1 MKAQI
6 QRLYWLERVVLV
18 LFTMHYALFTASAQQ
33 EHEWEEYL
41 NEVLTIEDV
50 GTAAWE
56 ELYEQL
62 CELNQHPMDMNHASR
77 EQLEQ
82 LPFLSA
88 QQVEDIMAY
97 LYQYGPMKS
106 LAELQMIRS
115 LDYQRRRLL
124 TFFVRIDDD
133 EQKQGFPSLKTI
145 TQYGRHELMA
155 TAKIPFYE
163 RRGDNEVYKGWPYR
177 HWLKYQFSYD
187 DQVKAGLV
195 GAQDAGEPFFAN
207 KNRWGYDYYSYYVQI
222 KHWGRLKSLVLGKY
236 RVSMGMGLIANN
248 GFTMGKLT
256 SLQNLGR
263 STTTLRAHSSRSSA
277 DYLQGA
283 GATMTIV
290 KGLSLTGFLSYRAMD
305 ATLNKGGSATTIV
318 TSGYHRTETELEK
331 KDNLRNTTFGG
342 NIRYQQHGIHAG
354 LNIIAAHLNRELKPN
369 TSLLYR
375 QHAAQGTDF
384 MNFSADYGYIHHRFA
399 FNGETAMNK
408 NGALATINSL
418 SLQCGNGVSLMA
430 LYRFYSFRY
439 TSLYANSFSEGGS
452 VQNESGVYLGVNWQ
466 PSPRLKV
473 MAYSDYAY
481 FPWAKYQISQ
491 SSHAFDNMLQ
501 VSYLRNRWT
510 IDARYRLKV
519 RQRDNEDKS
528 ALQSRTEYRGRLSLT
543 YDGSFSSRTQVDY
556 TQIVFRGQDRGWM
569 VSQSLGYH
577 HRWLKLSGGLGY
589 FHTDSYDSRVYLYE
603 SGPLYSYGF
612 SQFSGEGIRYW
623 LMARAEISR
632 RLILT
637 AKFGTTD
644 YFDRS
649 VIGTS
654 YQQIDGSSQ
663 SDLDL
668 QVRWKF

>member
-187 DQVKAGLV
+187 DQVKAGLI

-222 KHWGRLKSLVLGKY
+222 KHWGRLESLVLGKY

-305 ATLNKGGSATTIV
+305 ATLNKDGSATTIV

-528 ALQSRTEYRGRLSLT
+528 ALQSRTEHRGRLSLT

>member
-1 MKAQI
+1 MKTQIVSVLLMISSAAQA
-6 QRLYWLERVVLV
+6 QSGPMWESYFREVV
-18 LFTMHYALFTASAQQ
+18 TA
-33 EHEWEEYL
+33 
-41 NEVLTIEDV
+41 EDV
-50 GTAAWE
+50 GTVAWE
-56 ELYEQL
+56 EMFEQL
-62 CELNQHPMDMNHASR
+62 CELDQHPIDLNHTSR

-88 QQVEDIMAY
+88 QQVEEILAY

-106 LAELQMIRS
+106 VAELQMIRS

-124 TFFVRIDDD
+124 TFFIEIDDGA
-133 EQKQGFPSLKTI
+133 QKQSFPSLKTV
-145 TQYGRHELMA
+145 THYGRHELMT

-163 RRGDNEVYKGWPYR
+163 RRGDKEVYKGWPYR
-177 HWLKYQFSYD
+177 HWLKYQFSYG

-207 KNRWGYDYYSYYVQI
+207 KNHMGYDYYSYYLQL
-222 KHWGRLKSLVLGKY
+222 KHLGRLESFVLGKY
-236 RVSMGMGLIANN
+236 RVSMGMGLIVNN
-248 GFTMGKLT
+248 SFAMGKLT

-263 STTTLRAHSSRSSA
+263 STTTLRAHSSRSAA

-283 GATMTIV
+283 GATLMIA
-290 KGLSLTGFLSYRAMD
+290 KGLSATGFLSYRAMD
-305 ATLNKGGSATTIV
+305 ATLNKDGTAATIV
-318 TSGYHRTETELEK
+318 TSGYHRTEKELEK
-331 KDNLRNTTFGG
+331 KNNLRNATFGG
-342 NIRYQQHGIHAG
+342 NIRYQQHGLHAG
-354 LNIIAAHLNRELKPN
+354 LNIIATLLNRELKPK
-369 TSLLYR
+369 TSVLYR

-384 MNFSADYGYIHHRFA
+384 LNFSADYGYVHHRFA

-418 SLQCGNGVSLMA
+418 SLQCGSEVSLMA
-430 LYRFYSFRY
+430 LHRFYSFRY
-439 TSLYANSFSEGGS
+439 TSLYANSFSDGGS
-452 VQNESGVYLGVNWQ
+452 VQNESGIYLGVNWQ
-466 PSPRLKV
+466 PSPRWKV

-491 SSHAFDNMLQ
+491 SSHSFDNMLQ
-501 VSYLRNRWT
+501 VSYLRNHWT
-510 IDARYRLKV
+510 MDARYRLKF

-528 ALQSRTEYRGRLSLT
+528 ALQSRTEHRGRLSLT
-543 YDGSFSSRTQVDY
+543 YDGYLSSRTQLDY
-556 TQIVFRGQDRGWM
+556 THIAFRGQNHGWM

-577 HRWLKLSGGLGY
+577 HRWLGLSGGLGY
-589 FHTDSYDSRVYLYE
+589 YHTNTYDSRVYLYE

-623 LMARAEISR
+623 LMARTDISR

-637 AKFGTTD
+637 AKFGATD

-649 VIGTS
+649 SIGSS

-663 SDLDL
+663 SDIDL
-668 QVRWKF
+668 QIRWKF

>member
-1 MKAQI
+1 M
-6 QRLYWLERVVLV
+6 V

-222 KHWGRLKSLVLGKY
+222 KHWGRLESLVLGKY

-305 ATLNKGGSATTIV
+305 ATLNKDGSATTIV

-501 VSYLRNRWT
+501 VSYLRTHWT
-510 IDARYRLKV
+510 IDARYRLKF

-528 ALQSRTEYRGRLSLT
+528 ALQSRTEHRGRLSLT
-543 YDGSFSSRTQVDY
+543 YDSPFSSRTQVDY
-556 TQIVFRGQDRGWM
+556 CQIAFRGQDRGWM

>member
-222 KHWGRLKSLVLGKY
+222 KHWGRLESLVLGKY

-263 STTTLRAHSSRSSA
+263 STTTLRAHFSRSSA

-305 ATLNKGGSATTIV
+305 ATLNKDGSATTIV

>member
-1 MKAQI
+1 M
-6 QRLYWLERVVLV
+6 V

-62 CELNQHPMDMNHASR
+62 CELNLHPVDLNHASR

-88 QQVEDIMAY
+88 QQVEEIMAY

-115 LDYQRRRLL
+115 LDYQRRQLL

-222 KHWGRLKSLVLGKY
+222 KHWGRLESLVLGKY

-283 GATMTIV
+283 GATMAIV

-305 ATLNKGGSATTIV
+305 ATLNKDGSATTIV

-603 SGPLYSYGF
+603 SGPLYCYGF

>member
-1 MKAQI
+1 
-6 QRLYWLERVVLV
+6 
-18 LFTMHYALFTASAQQ
+18 
-33 EHEWEEYL
+33 
-41 NEVLTIEDV
+41 
-50 GTAAWE
+50 
-56 ELYEQL
+56 
-62 CELNQHPMDMNHASR
+62 
-77 EQLEQ
+77 
-82 LPFLSA
+82 
-88 QQVEDIMAY
+88 
-97 LYQYGPMKS
+97 
-106 LAELQMIRS
+106 
-115 LDYQRRRLL
+115 
-124 TFFVRIDDD
+124 
-133 EQKQGFPSLKTI
+133 
-145 TQYGRHELMA
+145 MA

-177 HWLKYQFSYD
+177 HWLKYQFSYG
-187 DQVKAGLV
+187 DQVKIGLV

-207 KNRWGYDYYSYYVQI
+207 KNRWGYDYYSYYLQL
-222 KHWGRLKSLVLGKY
+222 KHLGRLESLVLGKY

-248 GFTMGKLT
+248 GFAMGKLS

-263 STTTLRAHSSRSSA
+263 STTTLRAHSSRSAA
-277 DYLQGA
+277 DYLQGV
-283 GATMTIV
+283 GATLTIA
-290 KGLSLTGFLSYRAMD
+290 KGLSATGFLSYRAMD
-305 ATLNKGGSATTIV
+305 ATLNKDGTATTIV

-354 LNIIAAHLNRELKPN
+354 LNAIATHLNRELRPN
-369 TSLLYR
+369 TSVLYR

-384 MNFSADYGYIHHRFA
+384 LNFSADYGYVNPRFA

-408 NGALATINSL
+408 DGALATINSL
-418 SLQCGNGVSLMA
+418 SLQCGSQVSLMA

-439 TSLYANSFSEGGS
+439 TSLYSNSFSDGGS

-466 PSPRLKV
+466 PSPRWKV

-501 VSYLRNRWT
+501 VSYLRNHWT
-510 IDARYRLKV
+510 LDARYRLKF
-519 RQRDNEDKS
+519 RQRDNEDKT
-528 ALQSRTEYRGRLSLT
+528 ALQTRTEHRGRLSLT
-543 YDGSFSSRTQVDY
+543 YDGLFTSRTQLDY
-556 TQIVFRGQDRGWM
+556 TQIAFRGQDRGWM

-577 HRWLKLSGGLGY
+577 HRWLRLSGGLGY

-612 SQFSGEGIRYW
+612 SQYSGEGIRYW
-623 LMARAEISR
+623 LMARAEINR
-632 RLILT
+632 HLILT

-654 YQQIDGSSQ
+654 YQQIDASSQ

-668 QVRWKF
+668 QLRWKF

>member
-62 CELNQHPMDMNHASR
+62 CELNQHPVDLNHASR

-88 QQVEDIMAY
+88 QQVEEIMAY

-222 KHWGRLKSLVLGKY
+222 KHWGRLESLVLGKY

-283 GATMTIV
+283 GATMTIA

-305 ATLNKGGSATTIV
+305 ATLNKDGSATTIV

>member
-1 MKAQI
+1 M
-6 QRLYWLERVVLV
+6 V

-222 KHWGRLKSLVLGKY
+222 KHWGRLESLVLGKY

-305 ATLNKGGSATTIV
+305 ATLNKDGSATTIV

-528 ALQSRTEYRGRLSLT
+528 ALQSRTEHRGRLNLT

-556 TQIVFRGQDRGWM
+556 TQIVFRRQDRGWM

>member
-1 MKAQI
+1 MKAQN
-6 QRLYWLERVVLV
+6 QRLYWLVRIVLV
-18 LFTMHYALFTASAQQ
+18 LFTIHYSLFTASAQS
-33 EHEWEEYL
+33 EREWETYL
-41 NEVLTIEDV
+41 NEVMTIEDV
-50 GTAAWE
+50 GTAEWE
-56 ELYEQL
+56 EMYEQL
-62 CELNQHPMDMNHASR
+62 CELDQHPMDLNHTSR

-88 QQVEDIMAY
+88 QQVEEIMAY

-124 TFFVRIDDD
+124 TYFVEIDDG
-133 EQKQGFPSLKTI
+133 EQKQSFPSLKTI

-177 HWLKYQFSYD
+177 HWLKYQFSYG

-207 KNRWGYDYYSYYVQI
+207 KNRWGYDYYSYYLQL
-222 KHWGRLKSLVLGKY
+222 KHLGRLESLVLGKY

-248 GFTMGKLT
+248 GFAMGKLS

-263 STTTLRAHSSRSSA
+263 STTTLRAHSSRSAA
-277 DYLQGA
+277 DYLQGV
-283 GATMTIV
+283 GATLTIA
-290 KGLSLTGFLSYRAMD
+290 KGLSATGFLSYRAMD
-305 ATLNKGGSATTIV
+305 ATLNKDGTATTIV

-354 LNIIAAHLNRELKPN
+354 LNAIATHLNRELRPN
-369 TSLLYR
+369 TSVLYR
-375 QHAAQGTDF
+375 QHAAHGTDF
-384 MNFSADYGYIHHRFA
+384 LNFSADYGYVHHRFA

-418 SLQCGNGVSLMA
+418 GLQCGSEVSLMA

-439 TSLYANSFSEGGS
+439 TSLYSNSFSDGGS
-452 VQNESGVYLGVNWQ
+452 VQNESGIYLGINWQ
-466 PSPRLKV
+466 PSPRWKV

-491 SSHAFDNMLQ
+491 SSHSFDNMLQ
-501 VSYLRNRWT
+501 VSYLRNHWT
-510 IDARYRLKV
+510 LDARYRLKF

-528 ALQSRTEYRGRLSLT
+528 DLQSRTEHRGRLSLT
-543 YDGSFSSRTQVDY
+543 YDGLFSSRTQLDY
-556 TQIVFRGQDRGWM
+556 CQIAFRGQDRGWM

-577 HRWLKLSGGLGY
+577 HRWLRLSGGLGY

-603 SGPLYSYGF
+603 SGPLYNYGF
-612 SQFSGEGIRYW
+612 SQYSGEGIRYW
-623 LMARAEISR
+623 LMARAEICR
-632 RLILT
+632 RLIFT

-654 YQQIDGSSQ
+654 YQQINGSSQ

-668 QVRWKF
+668 QFRYKL

>member
-1 MKAQI
+1 M
-6 QRLYWLERVVLV
+6 V

-222 KHWGRLKSLVLGKY
+222 KHWGRLESLVLGKY

-283 GATMTIV
+283 GATMAIV

-305 ATLNKGGSATTIV
+305 ATLNKDGSATTIV

-612 SQFSGEGIRYW
+612 SQFSGEGIRDW
-623 LMARAEISR
+623 VMARAEISR

-654 YQQIDGSSQ
+654 YQQIYGSSQ

>member
-1 MKAQI
+1 MKAQM

-62 CELNQHPMDMNHASR
+62 CELYQHPMDMNHASR

-155 TAKIPFYE
+155 TTKIPFYE

-222 KHWGRLKSLVLGKY
+222 KHWGRLESLVLGKY

-283 GATMTIV
+283 GATMMIV

-305 ATLNKGGSATTIV
+305 ATLNKDGSATTIV

-528 ALQSRTEYRGRLSLT
+528 ALQSRTEYRGRLGLT

>member
-222 KHWGRLKSLVLGKY
+222 KHWGRLESLVLGKY

-305 ATLNKGGSATTIV
+305 ATLNKDGSATTIV

-439 TSLYANSFSEGGS
+439 TSLYANSFSEGGW

>member
-1 MKAQI
+1 M
-6 QRLYWLERVVLV
+6 V

-177 HWLKYQFSYD
+177 HWLKYQFSYG
-187 DQVKAGLV
+187 DQVKAGFV
-195 GAQDAGEPFFAN
+195 GTQDAGEPFFAN

-222 KHWGRLKSLVLGKY
+222 KHWGRLESLVLGKY

-305 ATLNKGGSATTIV
+305 ATLNKDGSATTIV

-528 ALQSRTEYRGRLSLT
+528 ALQSRTEHRGRLSLT

>member
-18 LFTMHYALFTASAQQ
+18 LFTIHYALFTASAQQ

-222 KHWGRLKSLVLGKY
+222 KHWGRLESLVLGKY

-305 ATLNKGGSATTIV
+305 ATLNKDGSATTIV

-384 MNFSADYGYIHHRFA
+384 MSFSADYGYIHHRFA

>member
-222 KHWGRLKSLVLGKY
+222 KHWGRLESLVLGKY

-305 ATLNKGGSATTIV
+305 ATLNKDGSATTIV

>member
-187 DQVKAGLV
+187 DQVKAGLI

-222 KHWGRLKSLVLGKY
+222 KHWGRLESLVLGKY

-305 ATLNKGGSATTIV
+305 ATLNKDGSATTIV

-439 TSLYANSFSEGGS
+439 TSLYVNSFSEGGS

-528 ALQSRTEYRGRLSLT
+528 ALQSRTEHRGRLSLT